1 MSYIQ
6 NSKSPLTKKSYL
18 FAVRIAKMVKYIECS
33 PKEYGLI
40 NQIFQSGTAIGAL
53 VSEAAYAQSPA
64 DFISKL
70 GISLKE
76 ASETSYWLTLLHKT
90 SYIDDSMYT
99 SMKKDLDEIIRI
111 IVKTIKT
118 TRQNE
123 QQKD

>member
-40 NQIFQSGTAIGAL
+40 NQIFRSGTAIGAL

-70 GISLKE
+70 SIALKE
-76 ASETSYWLTLLHKT
+76 CNETLYWLNILKDIEYLNENEFESISNDCQNYLH
-90 SYIDDSMYT
+90 S
-99 SMKKDLDEIIRI
+99 
-111 IVKTIKT
+111 
-118 TRQNE
+118 
-123 QQKD
+123 

>member
-1 MSYIQ
+1 MVENNVLSDKALAFGIRIVNGYKYLVDTHKEFVMS
-6 NSKSPLTKKSYL
+6 K
-18 FAVRIAKMVKYIECS
+18 
-33 PKEYGLI
+33 
-40 NQIFQSGTAIGAL
+40 QILRCGTSIGAN
-53 VSEAAYAQSPA
+53 SFEAIYAQSKA

-111 IVKTIKT
+111 IVKTIKN
-118 TRQNE
+118 QIL
-123 QQKD
+123 

>member
-1 MSYIQ
+1 MIENNVLSDKALAFGIRIVNGYKYLVDTHKEFVMS
-6 NSKSPLTKKSYL
+6 K
-18 FAVRIAKMVKYIECS
+18 
-33 PKEYGLI
+33 
-40 NQIFQSGTAIGAL
+40 QILRCGTSIGAN
-53 VSEAAYAQSPA
+53 SFEAIYAQSKA